1 MTYANIKIS
10 LLAASLLSAWGTAAM
25 AQNAADTVQRNVNQ
39 EKRIEQGLKSGQLST
54 QEAGKLEREQAQ
66 VDKLESNALKDGK
79 MSNAEKRR
87 IERAENKTSADIHR
101 EKTDAQ
107 TANPNSVSSKRMQAD
122 VERNVHQQE
131 RVEQGI
137 QSGALTN
144 REAGKLEHGQA
155 HVDNKE
161 AGAAANGHIGADE
174 QRSVQASENNQSKRI
189 HKKKTNGA
197 ER

>member
-1 MTYANIKIS
+1 MTFATVKIS
-10 LLAASLLSAWGTAAM
+10 LLAASLLSLWGTTAM
-25 AQNAADTVQRNVNQ
+25 AQNAADAVQRDVNQ

-54 QEAGKLEREQAQ
+54 KEAGKLEREQAQ
-66 VDKLESNALKDGK
+66 VDRLESNALKDGK
-79 MSNAEKRR
+79 TSDAEKRR

-131 RVEQGI
+131 RIEQGI

-144 REAGKLEHGQA
+144 REAAKLERGQA

-161 AGAAANGHIGADE
+161 ARAAANGHISANE
-174 QRSVQASENNQSKRI
+174 QRSVQASEDRQSKRI
-189 HKKKTNGA
+189 HKKKNNSA